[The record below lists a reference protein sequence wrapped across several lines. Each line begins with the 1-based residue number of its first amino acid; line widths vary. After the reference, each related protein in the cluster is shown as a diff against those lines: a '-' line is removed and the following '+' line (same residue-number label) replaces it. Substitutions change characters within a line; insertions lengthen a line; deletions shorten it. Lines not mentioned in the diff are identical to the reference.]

1 MLLGAG
7 DKSFDLIEIVLVDFD
22 FVEEIEV
29 DVFRVRFTAQFDL
42 LGFHLTHYLSYKNN
56 KTLILLLVFALLM
69 NLTHFMGGCQTELIC
84 DLVQKLKQ
92 EKS

>member
-7 DKSFDLIEIVLVDFD
+7 DESFDLIEIVLVDFD

-29 DVFRVRFTAQFDL
+29 DVFWVRFTAQFDF

-56 KTLILLLVFALLM
+56 KTLILL
-69 NLTHFMGGCQTELIC
+69 
-84 DLVQKLKQ
+84 
-92 EKS
+92 